1 VLVITS
7 SPDSASQV
15 PLMPGQ
21 PEVIEIRSWWPGKSA
36 LVSRSFAAVLF
47 SVQVFFAV
55 MKHARSEDVLL
66 CVTTPFTLPYTVA
79 LAARLKKAASA
90 LIIYDL
96 YPDTLVMAG
105 FLHASSILTRCLR
118 AANKTMFQWLDA
130 IVIIGRD
137 MRSKLLDYPKMTPS
151 KISLIPNWVTLPIRY
166 RELTPDN
173 IYRRQCGDGF
183 IVAMS
188 GNAGFTHDPASVFE
202 AARILQNNKD
212 IKFLFSGE
220 GVGWAKL
227 REMQAAS
234 PLPNVTL
241 IERVPEA
248 ELESFLSAGDVWVIP
263 YRKDNTGV
271 SVPSRI
277 YNLLA
282 IGRPIIICSEADAEA
297 AILLREENIGWVA
310 PPEDPKAL
318 AQIISLA
325 ASAEA
330 DTKEKGHRAAIVAC
344 RYTRQI
350 ALDAYRDLMDML
362 LERQLSR
369 SRMNHA
375 A

>member
-1 VLVITS
+1 
-7 SPDSASQV
+7 
-15 PLMPGQ
+15 
-21 PEVIEIRSWWPGKSA
+21 
-36 LVSRSFAAVLF
+36 
-47 SVQVFFAV
+47 
-55 MKHARSEDVLL
+55 
-66 CVTTPFTLPYTVA
+66 LPYTVA
-79 LAARLKKAASA
+79 LAARLRKAASA

-105 FLHASSILTRCLR
+105 FLHASSVLTRCLR

-137 MRSKLLDYPKMTPS
+137 MRSKLLDYPKMTAS

-166 RELTPDN
+166 RELTPEN
-173 IYRRQCGDGF
+173 TYRRHCGGGF

-188 GNAGFTHDPASVFE
+188 GNAGFTHDPVSVFE
-202 AARILQNNKD
+202 AARILKDNKD
-212 IKFLFSGE
+212 IKFLLSGE
-220 GVGWAKL
+220 GVGWTKL
-227 REMQAAS
+227 KDMQAAS

-241 IERVPEA
+241 VERVPEC

-282 IGRPIIICSEADAEA
+282 IGRPIIICSETDAEA
-297 AILLREENIGWVA
+297 AILLRENDVGWVA
-310 PPEDPKAL
+310 PPEDPQAL
-318 AQIISLA
+318 AQIISFATSA
-325 ASAEA
+325 AAG
-330 DTKEKGHRAAIVAC
+330 TNEKGHRAAIVAS

-350 ALDAYRDLMDML
+350 ALHAYRDLMDAL

-369 SRMNHA
+369 TRITSKSVA
-375 A
+375 